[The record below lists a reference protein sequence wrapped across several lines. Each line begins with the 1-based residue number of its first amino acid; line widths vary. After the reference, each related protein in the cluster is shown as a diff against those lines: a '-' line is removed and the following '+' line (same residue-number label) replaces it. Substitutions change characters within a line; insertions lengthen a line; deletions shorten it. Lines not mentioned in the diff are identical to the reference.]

1 MGHLQGDS
9 ITSQYFI
16 SQLRDW
22 HVDFRHMNLYTF
34 LKPQIFM
41 RKIDDDTVLYNNT
54 DQYPPNDLHPT
65 FTIFAISVIYT
76 HIYLVFFFK

>member
-1 MGHLQGDS
+1 
-9 ITSQYFI
+9 
-16 SQLRDW
+16 
-22 HVDFRHMNLYTF
+22 MNLYTF